1 MNVYFRNPNKTLGKI
16 VVDSIDSHQE
26 AIALVKQS
34 LMANSPYTYK
44 MPILAV
50 INGGL
55 K

>member
-16 VVDSIDSHQE
+16 VVDSVDSHKE
-26 AIALVKQS
+26 AIALVKKSIIDNS
-34 LMANSPYTYK
+34 LYTYK
-44 MPILAV
+44 MSILAV